1 MPAQQSH
8 ATELARLSPL
18 AREQLRQLGDV
29 RGESLPA
36 FKSVTID

>member
-18 AREQLRQLGDV
+18 ARQQLWQLGDV
-29 RGESLPA
+29 RSDPSRL
-36 FKSVTID
+36 VTGIA